1 LPTVWASLHMHV
13 QIHPYPHM
21 TCPCI
26 YTPERG
32 GEVVGG
38 VGKGGRERETALD
51 EESQSWAEGTG

>member
-1 LPTVWASLHMHV
+1 MGIPSHACTDTPISTHDMSMH
-13 QIHPYPHM
+13 IH
-21 TCPCI
+21 T
-26 YTPERG
+26 RKG